1 MPTRNVSL
9 TDELDSYIETKV
21 QSGQYDSASE
31 VIRDAIRELQQSEAE
46 DKAKVEY
53 LRTSIEEGFGSGVYE
68 GDPWARVD
76 ELIRSRRAPSINVMD
91 ALRQSR
97 EKQEAAA
104 GKKSTKERQS
114 A

>member
-9 TDELDSYIETKV
+9 TDELDAYVEQKV

-53 LRTSIEEGFGSGVYE
+53 LRTAIQEGFDSGVYV
-68 GDPWARVD
+68 GDPWVRVD
-76 ELIRSRRAPSINVMD
+76 ELIHSRKARRSA
-91 ALRQSR
+91 
-97 EKQEAAA
+97 
-104 GKKSTKERQS
+104 
-114 A
+114 